1 MLFGLVFRVI
11 AKHNLSQAIM
21 PPHIRG
27 VLDCLVCL
35 PRVSALTRLHAEA
48 TLCRPLTWALNQAR
62 QRLAG

>member
-27 VLDCLVCL
+27 VLI
-35 PRVSALTRLHAEA
+35 VSSVYLGFR
-48 TLCRPLTWALNQAR
+48 R
-62 QRLAG
+62 